1 VIVIIGSPA
10 GRLEDGRIV
19 AGGPAAR
26 VAIAAAG
33 GGRQVQVVGRVG
45 DDPIADAILLDLAR
59 AGVGHVAVLRDPSR
73 PTPLEPAPPAEDL
86 VEGDDDGYGAEA
98 EPGEAAGTAVPATP
112 EPATVLPLDAADV
125 ELGLRY
131 LTDYRVIVMADAVG
145 RDVVG
150 VAVEAAR
157 WGAARLVVVTEA
169 GAVVDDSLPA
179 DATVIEAPA
188 TDPDGAFAALVG
200 RFAASLDDGSDP
212 GDAFS
217 GSLAAAGWTEA
228 SPD

>member
-1 VIVIIGSPA
+1 VIVVIGSPA

-26 VAIAAAG
+26 VAVAAAG

-45 DDPIADAILLDLAR
+45 DDPTADAILLDLAR

-73 PTPLEPAPPAEDL
+73 PTPLEPAPLADDL
-86 VEGDDDGYGAEA
+86 VEGDEDGDGAEGG
-98 EPGEAAGTAVPATP
+98 PIEAADTP
-112 EPATVLPLDAADV
+112 QLATVLPLEAADV

-131 LTDYRVIVMADAVG
+131 LTDYRVIVVADPAG

-150 VAVEAAR
+150 VAVDAAR

-169 GAVVDDSLPA
+169 GAPVDDSLPT
-179 DATVIEAPA
+179 DATLIEAPA

-200 RFAASLDDGSDP
+200 GFAASLDDGSDP

>member
-1 VIVIIGSPA
+1 MIVVIGSPA
-10 GRLEDGRIV
+10 GRLDEGRIV

-33 GGRQVQVVGRVG
+33 GGRPVQLVGRVG
-45 DDPIADAILLDLAR
+45 DDPTADAILLDLAH

-73 PTPLEPAPPAEDL
+73 ATPLEPAPPADDVAE
-86 VEGDDDGYGAEA
+86 EDDDGAGAGAE
-98 EPGEAAGTAVPATP
+98 PFDSGETSAAAP
-112 EPATVLPLDAADV
+112 VLPLEAADV

-131 LTDYRVIVMADAVG
+131 LTDYRVIVVADPAG
-145 RDVVG
+145 PDVVG

-157 WGAARLVVVTEA
+157 WGAARLVVVSEA
-169 GAVVDDSLPA
+169 GEAVDDSLPA

-188 TDPDGAFAALVG
+188 ADPDGAFADLVG

-228 SPD
+228 SRD